1 MIKINNVLITPGKF
15 PDGTQHILNLNEDL
29 LNTGSNVITPYYE
42 VLWLYESDEEM
53 FMLMCL
59 VNHIR
64 EYHQYA
70 DNIIMNLILPFVP
83 NARMDRTHS
92 SKEVF
97 TLKYF
102 AKFINSLKFNKVA
115 IFDVHSNV
123 SSALFDRVISMDDVL
138 NDSVKIALLT
148 IADDFD
154 KNTFDWVDTII
165 YFPDD
170 GAYKR
175 YKNLN
180 PVANRKI
187 FYGKKVRDW
196 ETGKILGL
204 EVYNDRDEKVSEAD
218 VKGVFELISNR
229 KTLADLKDN
238 LPYFEYTKDGN
249 IMYVVP
255 IVGKGLWGDIWG
267 YVAVEKADAWQVAGI
282 VMDHAGET
290 PGLGAEIATEGV
302 QNSFKGKLLFEG
314 EQFALRMQKGGAKAD
329 KIDYQVD
336 AITGGTKTCDG
347 VNKMLETSL
356 MKYKSL
362 FN

>member
-1 MIKINNVLITPGKF
+1 MIKVNNVTITPGKF

-29 LNTGSNVITPYYE
+29 LNTGSNVTTPYYE
-42 VLWLYESDEEM
+42 ILWLYESDEEM

-70 DNIIMNLILPFVP
+70 DNVIMNLVLPFVP

-102 AKFINSLKFNKVA
+102 AAFINNLNFNKVA

-123 SSALFDRVISMDDVL
+123 SLALFNKVRSIDKLDECIRF
-138 NDSVKIALLT
+138 ALLN
-148 IADDFD
+148 ILDDFD
-154 KNTFDWVDTII
+154 VETFTKGEKNTFDWSKTII

-175 YKNLN
+175 YKNLA
-180 PVANRKI
+180 VIKERKI

-204 EVYNDRDEKVSEAD
+204 EVYNDQDEKVSEVD
-218 VKGVFELISNR
+218 VKGNTFLMIDDIISYGG
-229 KTLADLKDN
+229 TLAYSADKLK
-238 LPYFEYTKDGN
+238 E
-249 IMYVVP
+249 
-255 IVGKGLWGDIWG
+255 
-267 YVAVEKADAWQVAGI
+267 
-282 VMDHAGET
+282 
-290 PGLGAEIATEGV
+290 LGAEKVYAYASHTE
-302 QNSFKGKLLFEG
+302 NSVLDTEKGTLLKRIENGTVDKLFTTNSLYRG
-314 EQFALRMQKGGAKAD
+314 NHD
-329 KIDYQVD
+329 KIEV
-336 AITGGTKTCDG
+336 I
-347 VNKMLETSL
+347 
-356 MKYKSL
+356 
-362 FN
+362 FNF

>member
-29 LNTGSNVITPYYE
+29 LNTGSNVTTPYYE

-64 EYHQYA
+64 EHHQYA
-70 DNIIMNLILPFVP
+70 DNIIMNLVLPFVP

-102 AKFINSLKFNKVA
+102 ATFINNLKFNKVGV
-115 IFDVHSNV
+115 FDVHSNV
-123 SSALFDRVISMDDVL
+123 SLALFNRVNSLKSVL
-138 NDSVKIALLT
+138 NDSVRNALLSIT
-148 IADDFD
+148 DDFD
-154 KNTFDWVDTII
+154 ENTFEWTDTII

-175 YKNLN
+175 YKNLI
-180 PVANRKI
+180 PIANRKI

-218 VKGVFELISNR
+218 VKGKTFLMIDDIVSYGG
-229 KTLADLKDN
+229 TLAYSADKLK
-238 LPYFEYTKDGN
+238 E
-249 IMYVVP
+249 
-255 IVGKGLWGDIWG
+255 
-267 YVAVEKADAWQVAGI
+267 
-282 VMDHAGET
+282 
-290 PGLGAEIATEGV
+290 LGAEKVYAYASHTE
-302 QNSFKGKLLFEG
+302 NSVLDTEKGTLLKRIENGTVDKLFTTNSLYRG
-314 EQFALRMQKGGAKAD
+314 NHD
-329 KIDYQVD
+329 KIEV
-336 AITGGTKTCDG
+336 I
-347 VNKMLETSL
+347 
-356 MKYKSL
+356 
-362 FN
+362 FNF

>member
-1 MIKINNVLITPGKF
+1 MIKVNNVTITPGKF

-29 LNTGSNVITPYYE
+29 LNTGSNVTTPYYE
-42 VLWLYESDEEM
+42 MLWLYESDEEM

-70 DNIIMNLILPFVP
+70 DNIIMNLVLPFVP

-102 AKFINSLKFNKVA
+102 AAFINNLKFNKVGV
-115 IFDVHSNV
+115 FDVHSNV
-123 SSALFDRVISMDDVL
+123 SLALFNRVNSLNDVL
-138 NDSVKIALLT
+138 NDSVKNTLLSIT
-148 IADDFD
+148 DDFD
-154 KNTFDWVDTII
+154 ENTFEWTDTII

-218 VKGVFELISNR
+218 VKGKTFLMIDDIVSYGG
-229 KTLADLKDN
+229 TLAYSADKLK
-238 LPYFEYTKDGN
+238 E
-249 IMYVVP
+249 
-255 IVGKGLWGDIWG
+255 
-267 YVAVEKADAWQVAGI
+267 
-282 VMDHAGET
+282 
-290 PGLGAEIATEGV
+290 LGAEKVYAYASHTE
-302 QNSFKGKLLFEG
+302 NSVLDSEKGTLLKRIENGTVDKLFTTNSLYRG
-314 EQFALRMQKGGAKAD
+314 NHD
-329 KIDYQVD
+329 KIEV
-336 AITGGTKTCDG
+336 I
-347 VNKMLETSL
+347 
-356 MKYKSL
+356 
-362 FN
+362 FNF